1 VRVKK
6 ARQKTKLRDQ
16 SAKVVAKVS
25 EKKNAEETME
35 VAKQTRPTPTI
46 PNLRGDESCYF
57 GDSDGKKRTVA
68 PGRSRMIKSISQN
81 SLVKSISSTSLRNLV
96 AGALPNNKEK
106 SNDDAAN
113 KPRCRRTRSPTLE
126 TLEKKG
132 KQYRPRT
139 GSVVPSTAE
148 KTTAATKKKAN
159 AARYRPRSQT
169 LETLEQ
175 QGTQFRPRHDNSL
188 GMALE

>member
-1 VRVKK
+1 M
-6 ARQKTKLRDQ
+6 D
-16 SAKVVAKVS
+16 
-25 EKKNAEETME
+25 
-35 VAKQTRPTPTI
+35 VAKQTRPTPTN
-46 PNLRGDESCYF
+46 PNLQEEESCYL

-96 AGALPNNKEK
+96 AGALPNNKER
-106 SNDDAAN
+106 SNDDAVD

-139 GSVVPSTAE
+139 GSVVPSNAE
-148 KTTAATKKKAN
+148 KTTESATTAATKKKAN

-169 LETLEQ
+169 LETLQQ
-175 QGTQFRPRHDNSL
+175 QGQQFRPRNDTSL
-188 GMALE
+188 GRSLE